1 MLTSPFPTT
10 NMMLMNS
17 RFLIIL
23 ISLLVFT
30 LSCSDGTIIELT
42 SPDGGETW
50 HEQTTQ
56 KIKWETGFSVS
67 QVEIYYSRN
76 GGDSWYEI
84 DSYNSSNEYIW
95 ETPSVSS
102 DYESCLVK
110 IYETDDET
118 NYDISS
124 SFFSIIADSDYF
136 QITSPVSGNV
146 WPEQTIQTITWN
158 FAGDVDDAVRIYIDK
173 DNNGEFGSI
182 TYNTDNDGTFEWTLG
197 DFSASYDSARI
208 RIQSYDNSNEYDL
221 SDYFSIIA
229 DSTYYSVTSP
239 NGGETWEELSTQ
251 TITWESGGD
260 VESSNEYVSLYY
272 SLDGGAG
279 WIEIDNSESNDGSYS
294 WIIPEVY
301 VTNAACRIKV
311 KQKYSPYIEDISDAD
326 FTITAGSGQSDIM
339 NVLSANGGEVWHEQT
354 SEEITWYTTGDIGGN
369 EVYIGY
375 STDGGNY
382 WYDAVDDGGSNSS
395 EGTANPPR
403 TSYWDETSNNGSY
416 SWSLPNFSDTL
427 ETCILGVWSAANTAL
442 YDMSDNYFTV
452 TCDSNYYRILQPN
465 GGETFQKETVR
476 YILWE
481 SGGDVDDIE
490 IYYSLFGGESWYL
503 IDDYETNDGSF
514 VWSVPSVQGTNDACK
529 IKIQSRDRDDWFD
542 ISDANFTIADTV
554 IFDFDMSFETG
565 ENLAGWTFGDAWT
578 VDSWDAYSD
587 SRSAV
592 CQGGDGTLSKTMTV
606 NSGVMRFFYKT
617 NFYSSSCSYDYLALK
632 IDGEEIFKVCSPTT
646 EIDWTLFEYYVD
658 AGTYDFEWVYEYWSS
673 SAYARIDA
681 ISFP

>member
-1 MLTSPFPTT
+1 
-10 NMMLMNS
+10 MNS

-67 QVEIYYSRN
+67 QVDIYYSRN

-136 QITSPVSGNV
+136 QITSPVSGNG

-158 FAGDVDDAVRIYIDK
+158 FAGDVDDAVRIYYDS
-173 DNNGEFGSI
+173 NNDGEFEGTI
-182 TYNTDNDGTFEWTLG
+182 TYNTNNDGTFEWTLG
-197 DFSASYDSARI
+197 NFSASYDSARI
-208 RIQSYDNSNEYDL
+208 RIQSYDNSDEYDL
-221 SDYFSIIA
+221 SDHFSIIA

-251 TITWESGGD
+251 TITWESSGD
-260 VESSNEYVSLYY
+260 VESSSTYVSLYY

-395 EGTANPPR
+395 EGTANPPY
-403 TSYWDETSNNGSY
+403 TSRWDVTSNNGSY

-442 YDMSDNYFTV
+442 YDMSDNYFTI

-465 GGETFQKETVR
+465 DGETFQKETVR

-606 NSGVMRFFYKT
+606 NSGVMQFFYKT

-632 IDGEEIFKVCSPTT
+632 IDGDEIFKVCSPTT

>member
-1 MLTSPFPTT
+1 
-10 NMMLMNS
+10 MLMNS

-67 QVEIYYSRN
+67 QVDIYYSRN

-124 SFFSIIADSDYF
+124 NFFSIIADSDYF

-158 FAGDVDDAVRIYIDK
+158 FAGDVDDAVRIYIDS

-182 TYNTDNDGTFEWTLG
+182 TYNTNNDGTFEWTLG
-197 DFSASYDSARI
+197 DYSASYDSARI
-208 RIQSYDNSNEYDL
+208 RIESYDNSDEYDL

-326 FTITAGSGQSDIM
+326 FTIIAGSGQSDIM

-382 WYDAVDDGGSNSS
+382 WYDAVGGGA
-395 EGTANPPR
+395 GTTDPPH
-403 TSYWDETSNNGSY
+403 TSYWDETSNSGSY

-427 ETCILGVWSAANTAL
+427 ETCIVGVWSAANTAL
-442 YDMSDNYFTV
+442 YDMSDNYFTI

-465 GGETFQKETVR
+465 GGETFQKETDR

-481 SGGDVDDIE
+481 SDGDVDNIE

-503 IDDYETNDGSF
+503 IENNTANDGSF
-514 VWSVPSVQGTNDACK
+514 IWSVPSVQGTNDACK

-542 ISDANFTIADTV
+542 ISDGNFTIADTA
-554 IFDFDMSFETG
+554 IFEIDMDFEIG
-565 ENLAGWTFGDAWT
+565 EDFSNWTYSGNWTDNSGD
-578 VDSWDAYSD
+578 SYSGD
-587 SRSAV
+587 RSAFCFGNTNASV
-592 CQGGDGTLSKTMTV
+592 NPSGEEYVMSTVATV
-606 NSGVMRFFYKT
+606 NSGVLRFFYKT
-617 NFYSSSCSYDYLALK
+617 EFHSNNSGSYLKLLVDGVTAFIEYDDESTWALGEVYLQGGSHTFQWVWRANGGGPNSCQ
-632 IDGEEIFKVCSPTT
+632 T
-646 EIDWTLFEYYVD
+646 
-658 AGTYDFEWVYEYWSS
+658 
-673 SAYARIDA
+673 RIDA

>member
-1 MLTSPFPTT
+1 MLKNPIHIVLFT
-10 NMMLMNS
+10 
-17 RFLIIL
+17 FLIL
-23 ISLLVFT
+23 T
-30 LSCSDGTIIELT
+30 LSCQLIQEEDQDPFLRLLNPNGGEIFNELDIVSITWTSGGEVDDNVKLLYSKDAGISWQNVVPSHPNDGAYTWTIPNVTETYDSCKVKIIERYGEYEDVSDGYFTI
-42 SPDGGETW
+42 
-50 HEQTTQ
+50 
-56 KIKWETGFSVS
+56 
-67 QVEIYYSRN
+67 
-76 GGDSWYEI
+76 
-84 DSYNSSNEYIW
+84 
-95 ETPSVSS
+95 
-102 DYESCLVK
+102 
-110 IYETDDET
+110 
-118 NYDISS
+118 
-124 SFFSIIADSDYF
+124 A
-136 QITSPVSGNV
+136 
-146 WPEQTIQTITWN
+146 
-158 FAGDVDDAVRIYIDK
+158 
-173 DNNGEFGSI
+173 
-182 TYNTDNDGTFEWTLG
+182 
-197 DFSASYDSARI
+197 
-208 RIQSYDNSNEYDL
+208 
-221 SDYFSIIA
+221 A

-260 VESSNEYVSLYY
+260 VESSNEYVSFYY

-395 EGTANPPR
+395 EGTANPPY
-403 TSYWDETSNNGSY
+403 TSRWDVTSNNGSY

-442 YDMSDNYFTV
+442 YDMSDNYFTI

-465 GGETFQKETVR
+465 GGEILQKETDR

-514 VWSVPSVQGTNDACK
+514 IWSVPSVQGTNDACK

-542 ISDANFTIADTV
+542 ISDADFTI
-554 IFDFDMSFETG
+554 S
-565 ENLAGWTFGDAWT
+565 N
-578 VDSWDAYSD
+578 
-587 SRSAV
+587 
-592 CQGGDGTLSKTMTV
+592 
-606 NSGVMRFFYKT
+606 N
-617 NFYSSSCSYDYLALK
+617 
-632 IDGEEIFKVCSPTT
+632 
-646 EIDWTLFEYYVD
+646 
-658 AGTYDFEWVYEYWSS
+658 
-673 SAYARIDA
+673 
-681 ISFP
+681 